1 MDSLSYMRWT
11 VKCPV
16 DAQSAVSRGGGPAGT
31 ARPHGGCPCPD
42 RAEIVDSDRGEVVCG
57 RCGLVLVQRI
67 EVEHSTGGG
76 TGASGAGAAGAAGG
90 RAGMYDGG
98 LATAVGARDVD
109 AGGRAISADS
119 KRSMGRLRTWDRRSR
134 SKRAASLARA
144 LAQLSSITAKLA
156 VPAAVADSA
165 ARIYRRAVA
174 AGLTR
179 GRTMPSLVA
188 ASLYAACRESSTPR
202 TLDDVAGA
210 SNVEKRILSRDLRAM
225 VRRLELDL
233 CQYDASSFVVRM
245 ANNLRIKERTKRNA
259 VEILARADRAHISA
273 GKNPVSQATAALYV
287 ACLFCSEPVT
297 QKQLAA
303 ESGISPVTIR
313 TRAAAIKE
321 GLAAQGGGPVAL
333 QIQGAA

>member
-1 MDSLSYMRWT
+1 MQS
-11 VKCPV
+11 V
-16 DAQSAVSRGGGPAGT
+16 DAHSTGGLEEGGMATAG
-31 ARPHGGCPCPD
+31 AAELHGGCPCPG
-42 RAEIVDSDRGEVVCG
+42 RAEITDPERGEVVCG
-57 RCGLVLVQRI
+57 GCGLVLVQKI
-67 EVEHSTGGG
+67 EEAHGIGGG
-76 TGASGAGAAGAAGG
+76 AGVGASGAGGPAGVYG
-90 RAGMYDGG
+90 GG
-98 LATAVGARDVD
+98 LATAMGARDVD

-119 KRSMGRLRTWDRRSR
+119 RRSMGRLRTWDRRSR

-144 LAQLSSITAKLA
+144 LAQLGSITGKLA
-156 VPAAVADSA
+156 VPAPVADSA
-165 ARIYRRAVA
+165 AQIYRRAAA

-179 GRTMPSLVA
+179 GRTMQSLVA
-188 ASLYAACRESSTPR
+188 ASLYAACRKSSTPR

-233 CQYDASSFVVRM
+233 GQYDASSFVVRM
-245 ANNLRIKERTKRNA
+245 ANNLRIREMTKRNA

-273 GKNPVSQATAALYV
+273 GKNPVSQATAALYM

-313 TRAAAIKE
+313 NRTAAIRE
-321 GLAAQGGGPVAL
+321 GLAAQGGVPVAL
-333 QIQGAA
+333 QVRGAA

>member
-1 MDSLSYMRWT
+1 MQS
-11 VKCPV
+11 V
-16 DAQSAVSRGGGPAGT
+16 DAHSTGGLEEGGMAMAG
-31 ARPHGGCPCPD
+31 AAELHGGCPCPG
-42 RAEIVDSDRGEVVCG
+42 RAEITDPERGEVVCG
-57 RCGLVLVQRI
+57 GCGLVLVQKI
-67 EVEHSTGGG
+67 EEAHGVGGG
-76 TGASGAGAAGAAGG
+76 AGVGASGAGGPAGVYG
-90 RAGMYDGG
+90 GG
-98 LATAVGARDVD
+98 LATAMGARDVD

-119 KRSMGRLRTWDRRSR
+119 RRSMGRLRTWDRRSR

-144 LAQLSSITAKLA
+144 LAQLGSITGKLA
-156 VPAAVADSA
+156 VPAPVADSA
-165 ARIYRRAVA
+165 AQIYRRAAA

-179 GRTMPSLVA
+179 GRTMQSLVA
-188 ASLYAACRESSTPR
+188 ASLYAACRKSSTPR

-233 CQYDASSFVVRM
+233 GQYDASSFVVRM
-245 ANNLRIKERTKRNA
+245 ANNLRIREMTKRNA

-273 GKNPVSQATAALYV
+273 GKNPVSQATAALYM

-313 TRAAAIKE
+313 NRTAAIRE
-321 GLAAQGGGPVAL
+321 GLAAQGGVPVAL
-333 QIQGAA
+333 QVRGAA

>member
-1 MDSLSYMRWT
+1 MDSHSYMQWT
-11 VKCPV
+11 SMQSV
-16 DAQSAVSRGGGPAGT
+16 DAHSTGGLEEGGMATAG
-31 ARPHGGCPCPD
+31 AAELHGGCPCPS
-42 RAEIVDSDRGEVVCG
+42 RAEITDPERGEVVCG
-57 RCGLVLVQRI
+57 GCGLVLVQKI
-67 EVEHSTGGG
+67 EEAHGMGGG
-76 TGASGAGAAGAAGG
+76 GAGASGAGGPAGVYG
-90 RAGMYDGG
+90 GG
-98 LATAVGARDVD
+98 LATAMGARDVD

-119 KRSMGRLRTWDRRSR
+119 RRSMGRLRTWDRRSR

-144 LAQLSSITAKLA
+144 LAQLGSITGKLA
-156 VPAAVADSA
+156 VPAPVADSA
-165 ARIYRRAVA
+165 AHIYRRAAA

-179 GRTMPSLVA
+179 GRTMQSLVA
-188 ASLYAACRESSTPR
+188 ASLYAACRKSSTPR

-233 CQYDASSFVVRM
+233 GQYDASSFVVRM
-245 ANNLRIKERTKRNA
+245 ANNLRIREMTKRNA

-273 GKNPVSQATAALYV
+273 GKNPVSQATAALYM

-313 TRAAAIKE
+313 NRTAAIRE
-321 GLAAQGGGPVAL
+321 GLAAQGGVPVAL
-333 QIQGAA
+333 QVRGAA

>member
-1 MDSLSYMRWT
+1 MQRTSKQS
-11 VKCPV
+11 V
-16 DAQSAVSRGGGPAGT
+16 DTQSTGRLENGGMAG
-31 ARPHGGCPCPD
+31 AAELHGGCPCPD
-42 RAEIVDSDRGEVVCG
+42 RAEITDPERGEVVCG
-57 RCGLVLVQRI
+57 GCGLVLAQRI
-67 EVEHSTGGG
+67 EEAHAVGGG
-76 TGASGAGAAGAAGG
+76 GGAGASGAAQAGPAGV
-90 RAGMYDGG
+90 YSGG
-98 LATAVGARDVD
+98 LATVVGARDVD

-119 KRSMGRLRTWDRRSR
+119 RRSMGRLRTWDRRSR

-144 LAQLSSITAKLA
+144 LAQLGSITGKLA
-156 VPAAVADSA
+156 VPAPVADSA
-165 ARIYRRAVA
+165 AHIYRRAAA

-179 GRTMPSLVA
+179 GRTMQSLVA
-188 ASLYAACRESSTPR
+188 ASLYAACRKSSTPR

-233 CQYDASSFVVRM
+233 GQYDASSFVVRM
-245 ANNLRIKERTKRNA
+245 ANNLRIRERTKRSA

-273 GKNPVSQATAALYV
+273 GKNPVSQATAALYM

-313 TRAAAIKE
+313 NRTAAIRD
-321 GLAAQGGGPVAL
+321 GLAAQGSIPVAL
-333 QIQGAA
+333 QVRGAA